1 MANRK
6 KNFGDK
12 LDKKLKYIEPPE
24 LNASEGGWNR
34 FFEQRKAQK
43 KQTMD
48 ALFVHYGIKKDI
60 FRCWIKLAWALAE
73 DFVPAMQF
81 QQKRGQPKKW
91 RLETHLSLFA
101 LINLHKIDNP
111 SKPMKAVYADILKEV
126 KGTFLE
132 DVISAD
138 TSDKTIQNEYERF
151 MASPAYKMIKRMAEL
166 SDEDTKRRHFKEMI
180 GKQ

>member
-1 MANRK
+1 MSTQRK
-6 KNFGDK
+6 LNKK
-12 LDKKLKYIEPPE
+12 LDKKLKYIEPPD
-24 LNASEGGWNR
+24 LNSSEGDLNQ

-48 ALFVHYGIKKDI
+48 ALFVHYGIKKDL
-60 FRCWIKLAWALAE
+60 FQCWVKLAWALAE

-91 RLETHLSLFA
+91 HLETHLSLFA
-101 LINLHKIDNP
+101 LINLYKIDNP
-111 SKPMKAVYADILKEV
+111 SKPMKVVYADVLKEV

-132 DVISAD
+132 DIISTE

-151 MASPAYKMIKRMAEL
+151 MASPAYKMIKYMEDI
-166 SDEDTKRRHFKEMI
+166 SDKDTKRRYFKEMI
-180 GKQ
+180 GKE